1 MPALEKIHHL
11 TSSIPGFPDLKID
24 PFKIP
29 PFPDEVLARFPKLS
43 EWKEEFERE
52 HEQWRSQLQNSI
64 REALQ
69 ALEAQKTS

>member
-24 PFKIP
+24 PFRIP
-29 PFPDEVLARFPKLS
+29 PFPNVMLARFPELR

-69 ALEAQKTS
+69 ALEAQE